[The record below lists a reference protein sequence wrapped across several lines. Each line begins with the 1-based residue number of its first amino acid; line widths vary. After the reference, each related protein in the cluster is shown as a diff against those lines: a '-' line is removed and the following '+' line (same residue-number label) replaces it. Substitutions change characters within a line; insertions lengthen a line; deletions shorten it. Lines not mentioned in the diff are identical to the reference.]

1 MKTHYSMDDLGKII
15 NPVVTTGTF
24 DGVHA
29 GHHVIINRLI
39 QRARE
44 IRGESVLI
52 TFHPHPRRVLYPEAQ
67 GKNLLLINS
76 QEEKKELLSKTGLDH
91 LIILEFTRDF
101 SATSCSEFVEQ
112 YLVGRLHSKIIVV
125 GFNHYF
131 GKNKRGDFE
140 YLYRLQEKYSFRVE
154 EIPHHDIQNETVSS
168 TKIRSALTEGN
179 IQRANAYLEHHY
191 RIIAVLFAND
201 DDHDQTGK
209 EVYDVNINERIK
221 LIPADG
227 IYAVSVHVRN
237 KMHKALF
244 LVEDGGVENNML
256 ASTLKMKTVPLE
268 QTGGLDRV
276 KGTICFHKR
285 IGSPVRSRN
294 TIRESKILETGLRD
308 IEELIY

>member
-1 MKTHYSMDDLGKII
+1 MDDLGKIN

-44 IRGESVLI
+44 IGGESVLI
-52 TFHPHPRRVLYPEAQ
+52 TFHPHPRRILYPEAQ

-101 SATSCSEFVEQ
+101 AATSCSEFVEQ

-191 RIIAVLFAND
+191 RIMAVLFAND

-227 IYAVSVHVRN
+227 MYAVSVHVRN
-237 KMHKALF
+237 TMHKALF

-256 ASTLKMKTVPLE
+256 ASALKMKTVPLE
-268 QTGGLDRV
+268 QTGGLDRSKV
-276 KGTICFHKR
+276 TICFHKR

-294 TIRESKILETGLRD
+294 NIRESKILEKGLRD

>member
-1 MKTHYSMDDLGKII
+1 MKIHYSMEDLGSIS

-44 IRGESVLI
+44 IGGESVLI
-52 TFHPHPRRVLYPEAQ
+52 TFHPHPRRVLYPDAQ

-91 LIILEFTRDF
+91 LIILEFTRQF
-101 SATSCSEFVEQ
+101 AATSCSEFVEE
-112 YLVGRLHSKIIVV
+112 YLVGRLHAKIIVV

-140 YLYRLQEKYSFRVE
+140 YLYRLQERYSFRVE

-201 DDHDQTGK
+201 EDHEQTGK
-209 EVYDVNINERIK
+209 EVYDARIDERIK

-227 IYAVSVHVRN
+227 IYAVSVHTGKRTF
-237 KMHKALF
+237 KALY
-244 LVEDGGVENNML
+244 LVEDVGVENNQL
-256 ASTLKMKTVPLE
+256 ASTLKMKVVPPD
-268 QTGGLDRV
+268 QADGLDRLKV
-276 KGTICFHKR
+276 TVCFHKR
-285 IGSPVRSRN
+285 IGSPPGSRDN
-294 TIRESKILETGLRD
+294 IRERQVLETGLRD